1 MKRKN
6 SFLSF
11 YFFTALFFL
20 ITFILFSELTF
31 ANVRVEPA
39 RIILNAL
46 NKKHSTGLVEVINT
60 GEEEIEL
67 KALLNDWAVDEKDG
81 LIFFEAGKTEYSLN
95 TLIKFNPRN
104 FKIQPGK
111 KQIVR
116 FTISNPG
123 VKEIIKELRGV
134 VFFEQETDF
143 IDAATGS
150 KVKSQIGTII
160 YYIPEGVKYNF
171 KFEGLRIYDTSEPM
185 PQGIMIKIK
194 NEGNAHLRYYPSYKI
209 IDSEN
214 KVVMEKS
221 LSELIIL
228 PGYKRQIAFYLENRL
243 KKGDYT
249 FVLSFKLYNTSYKP
263 EYQIPITIK

>member
-11 YFFTALFFL
+11 YFFNELFIL

-171 KFEGLRIYDTSEPM
+171 KFEGLRIYDT
-185 PQGIMIKIK
+185 
-194 NEGNAHLRYYPSYKI
+194 
-209 IDSEN
+209 
-214 KVVMEKS
+214 
-221 LSELIIL
+221 
-228 PGYKRQIAFYLENRL
+228 
-243 KKGDYT
+243 
-249 FVLSFKLYNTSYKP
+249 
-263 EYQIPITIK
+263 